1 MLDTNAFNNLFQAC
15 IYGWSHLFP
24 VLLEVK
30 IAKSLDLSFVVQ
42 DSMRCGMLSLDIDID
57 FYVYL

>member
-15 IYGWSHLFP
+15 KYRWNHLFP
-24 VLLEVK
+24 VLQ

-42 DSMRCGMLSLDIDID
+42 DSMRCKMLSLDIDID
-57 FYVYL
+57 FYI